1 MEIKTEHIR
10 EKLYLYQ
17 KINNMQNEINLQDFK
32 NILNYLIDNNKR
44 LVDEGKYPL
53 TIGCEGLPG
62 CGKTSVIEQ
71 IAKERG
77 MTYVKVSLS
86 QIEEIGDISGY
97 PLKEFKVNELDEDG
111 NVISSKWVAQD
122 ILSTYF
128 QKPCETYEITT
139 EHRMSYAP
147 PAWLPRE
154 ENPNGILVTLDDW
167 NRTNSVIMNCV
178 MEIICTGKYMTWE
191 LPKYTTLVLSANP
204 DSGEFLVQSQDS
216 AILTRYINF
225 PVKFDIDIWSRYAEQ
240 VEMDSRVINFALSY
254 SSELFTS
261 KDGVNVVNARSYT
274 MFGNAISGLNDW
286 STTENLSLILN
297 IAKGCFP
304 FDKDNVIGG
313 LFTSFIASK
322 LDKLISP
329 KDLLLKGWETVK
341 KEIKDCV
348 YDGDKYRPEIA
359 NILATRLLNYILL
372 YFDTK
377 GNKTSVVQDRLL
389 DIINSKEKLFS
400 EDLIFNI
407 VKTLA
412 TKHAAKMNKILM
424 IPSIRQKLL

>member
-1 MEIKTEHIR
+1 
-10 EKLYLYQ
+10 
-17 KINNMQNEINLQDFK
+17 MQNEINLQEFK
-32 NILNYLIDNNKR
+32 KILNYLIDNNRK

-53 TIGCEGLPG
+53 TVGCEGLPG

-71 IAKERG
+71 LAHERG

-86 QIEEIGDISGY
+86 QVEEIGDISGY
-97 PLKEFKVNELDEDG
+97 PIKEYKVNEFDESG
-111 NVISSKWVAQD
+111 NIVCSKWVPHD
-122 ILSTYF
+122 TLTTYF

-139 EHRMSYAP
+139 ESRMGYAP

-204 DSGEFLVQSQDS
+204 DSGEFLVQAQDS

-225 PVKFDIDIWSRYAEQ
+225 PVKFDINVWARYGEE
-240 VEMDSRVINFALSY
+240 VGIDSRVLNFALSY
-254 SSELFTS
+254 STELFES

-274 MFGNAISGLNDW
+274 MFGNAISGIDDW
-286 STTENLSLILN
+286 STPENLALILN
-297 IAKGCFP
+297 ISKGCFP
-304 FDKDNVIGG
+304 FDKDNIIGG
-313 LFTSFIASK
+313 LFTTFIANK

-329 KDLLLKGWETVK
+329 KDMLLQSWETVK
-341 KEIKDCV
+341 PKIKSCV
-348 YDGDKYRPEIA
+348 YDGDTYRPEIA
-359 NILATRLLNYILL
+359 SVLAARLLNYSMV
-372 YFDTK
+372 YFGTK
-377 GNKTSVVQDRLL
+377 GCKSSVVQDRLL
-389 DIINSKEKLFS
+389 DIINSKEKLFT

-407 VKTLA
+407 IKNLA
-412 TKHAAKMNKILM
+412 TKYSAKMNKILM
-424 IPSIRQKLL
+424 IPAIRAKLL